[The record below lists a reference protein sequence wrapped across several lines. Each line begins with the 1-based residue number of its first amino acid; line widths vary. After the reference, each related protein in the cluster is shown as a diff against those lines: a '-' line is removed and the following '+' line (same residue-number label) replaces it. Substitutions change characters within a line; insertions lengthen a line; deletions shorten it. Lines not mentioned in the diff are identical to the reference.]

1 MHGRINS
8 RSRVAYGEMQKQFID
23 SITGPCGS
31 HVEAIGNYMNQHIG
45 NIVILFVSSREN
57 VSCNFF
63 PLHPSRRGSVLYLV
77 STIWAGMIQF
87 LGAYST
93 MFECTYHDA
102 TYAMKKMNSLDDSCS
117 MMSIRHAGPLLCFNI
132 IC

>member
-23 SITGPCGS
+23 SIAGPCGS
-31 HVEAIGNYMNQHIG
+31 HVEAMGNCMNQHTG
-45 NIVILFVSSREN
+45 NIVIFNVSSREN

-87 LGAYST
+87 LPGCLWYDVRVQISRCCVCN
-93 MFECTYHDA
+93 EKVEYV
-102 TYAMKKMNSLDDSCS
+102 
-117 MMSIRHAGPLLCFNI
+117 G
-132 IC
+132 